1 MRAAKIIVIDDEKD
15 ILELIQY
22 NLEKEKAIVET
33 FTSGKQALHVI
44 RQHAPDLIICDWMMD
59 EMDGLDICRSL
70 KREPHLFHIPFIMLT
85 ARGDEI
91 DAVTALELGADEY
104 LVKPIRM
111 KEFITRLK
119 KVLKRNEG
127 KNTLDEMP
135 APSPAMLDDK
145 VLKFR
150 ELFMNIDQYKA
161 YAEGELLDLT
171 YSEFKLLQ
179 LLINRPGKVYSR
191 NQIIEKLNGL
201 DYFATERSID
211 VQVVGLRK
219 KLGKYKDYL
228 ETVRG
233 VGYRMQESC

>member
-1 MRAAKIIVIDDEKD
+1 MRASKIVVIDDERD

-22 NLEKEKAIVET
+22 NLEKEAAIVQT
-33 FTSGKQALHVI
+33 FTSGKEALQSI
-44 RQHAPDLIICDWMMD
+44 RQNTPDLIICDWMID

-70 KREPHLFHIPFIMLT
+70 KREPRLFHIPFVMLT

-111 KEFITRLK
+111 KELITRLK
-119 KVLKRNEG
+119 KVLKRNPAN
-127 KNTLDEMP
+127 NTLVE
-135 APSPAMLDDK
+135 SPEQSPPIQDDK
-145 VLKFR
+145 LLRFK
-150 ELFMNIDQYKA
+150 ELIMNVDQYKV
-161 YAEGELLDLT
+161 YAEGESIDLT

-233 VGYRMQESC
+233 VGYRMQE